1 MGYSREIYDEVQ
13 KKLYNKR
20 ISAWEE
26 LNKKKEI
33 LYKRF
38 PRAAEIEKDLSLTA
52 IKVAK
57 SVLKGASASDE
68 IRNLK
73 LRNKI
78 FDTLLRKIYEKIIAT
93 WGI

>member
-38 PRAAEIEKDLSLTA
+38 PRAAEIEKDLSSTA

-57 SVLKGASASDE
+57 
-68 IRNLK
+68 
-73 LRNKI
+73 
-78 FDTLLRKIYEKIIAT
+78 
-93 WGI
+93 